1 MVERKNKNNDGGVA
15 RLARWSATSAYSAA
29 NFSTMSPPPPPPES
43 KKLLGFGSSSKNIP
57 APVEPSL
64 LPIEHDDLKQGCLY
78 IVKIRNVSVAL
89 FEGWDDDM
97 CCFAVLRSD
106 STPMRWSEARYIPG
120 DFDAYDA
127 FDDAGNPP
135 VHLWTRHLRVSVPT
149 NWFSIFEEARRK
161 QRSWG
166 QEPAVDDFYYADQEA
181 LKKPVERQVLPP
193 LTEQSSTNGKTE
205 DSSVPDS
212 AAASGHDVPAGS
224 PEPSSRGAPSVKA
237 ASSSA
242 ADDSDSVSAPV
253 TPSSHDGHGI
263 SNGTAAAH
271 IQQQSTTSTTAA
283 VPAIPAPAPAPAQ
296 TPSIPATPPT
306 PTVQRENSKHLVQE
320 SISANNSSIQTKQ
333 PHPQKDLFKSDLSFS
348 HDGDRF
354 SLQSSGYQRPP
365 VPEVPAPAPANN
377 KKQNGV
383 TPSKSK
389 RRSVQDLFRSKN

>member
-1 MVERKNKNNDGGVA
+1 M
-15 RLARWSATSAYSAA
+15 
-29 NFSTMSPPPPPPES
+29 
-43 KKLLGFGSSSKNIP
+43 
-57 APVEPSL
+57 
-64 LPIEHDDLKQGCLY
+64 
-78 IVKIRNVSVAL
+78 
-89 FEGWDDDM
+89 
-97 CCFAVLRSD
+97 
-106 STPMRWSEARYIPG
+106 
-120 DFDAYDA
+120 
-127 FDDAGNPP
+127 
-135 VHLWTRHLRVSVPT
+135 RVSVPT

-161 QRSWG
+161 QRSWN
-166 QEPAVDDFYYADQEA
+166 QEPAVDDFYYADQDVP
-181 LKKPVERQVLPP
+181 KKPIERQALPP

-205 DSSVPDS
+205 ESSTPNS
-212 AAASGHDVPAGS
+212 TAASDHEVPAGS
-224 PEPSSRGAPSVKA
+224 PEPSSRGVPSVKA

-263 SNGTAAAH
+263 SNGAAASH
-271 IQQQSTTSTTAA
+271 IQQQPTPSAAIATAAATTVPTVPA
-283 VPAIPAPAPAPAQ
+283 VPAPVPTHTPAQ
-296 TPSIPATPPT
+296 HPSIPASPPT

-333 PHPQKDLFKSDLSFS
+333 PHPQKDLFKSELSFT

-383 TPSKSK
+383 APSKSK